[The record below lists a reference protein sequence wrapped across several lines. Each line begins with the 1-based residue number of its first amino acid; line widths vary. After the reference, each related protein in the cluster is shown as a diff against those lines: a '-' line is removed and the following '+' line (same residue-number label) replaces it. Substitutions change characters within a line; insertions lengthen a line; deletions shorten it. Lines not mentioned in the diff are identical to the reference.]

1 MSDTIEES
9 KATRP
14 ESPAESPAERAPLF
28 PAEDRQD
35 EILRRLSRL
44 ELLIVGDRADLVE
57 GNEPTEEAG
66 SLMAMALDAAAL
78 PLATRF
84 EQFIDGLG
92 FPNFRGAE
100 FTPYW
105 SRVRG
110 GVRNSAP
117 PERLWAN
124 IVPTLA
130 VLQRFR
136 TEFGRPVQLL
146 STYRSPDYNRAVGG
160 ATGSM
165 HKEFRAIDFTVSAGN
180 PTQWARVLRGYR
192 GKTFR
197 DPHGGPNFTFHGG
210 IGIYTASNFVHV
222 DTRGNDVDW

>member
-1 MSDTIEES
+1 MSETIEAPPKS
-9 KATRP
+9 ASGST
-14 ESPAESPAERAPLF
+14 PLF

-35 EILRRLSRL
+35 ELLRRLSRL
-44 ELLIVGDRADLVE
+44 ELLLVGERMDLVE
-57 GNEPTEEAG
+57 GNEPTGEEGALEAG
-66 SLMAMALDAAAL
+66 VLEAAAL
-78 PLATRF
+78 PLAARF

-105 SRVRG
+105 SRVRN

-136 TEFGRPVQLL
+136 TELGRPVQLL

-180 PTQWARVLRGYR
+180 PTQWAKILRGYR
-192 GKTFR
+192 GQRFR
-197 DPHGGPNFTFHGG
+197 DPHRNEDFRFRGG
-210 IGIYTASNFVHV
+210 IGIYTSSNFVHV
-222 DTRGNDVDW
+222 DTRGHDVDW

>member
-1 MSDTIEES
+1 MSDTS
-9 KATRP
+9 RQP
-14 ESPAESPAERAPLF
+14 SRARSRSSADSSSDSGPIF
-28 PAEDRQD
+28 PPEDRQD
-35 EILRRLSRL
+35 ELLRRLSRL
-44 ELLIVGDRADLVE
+44 ELLIVGDRMDMVE

-66 SLMAMALDAAAL
+66 SLVALSADAL

-92 FPNFRGAE
+92 LPNFSGAE

-105 SRVRG
+105 SRVRN

-180 PTQWARVLRGYR
+180 PTQWAKVLRGYR

-197 DPHGGPNFTFHGG
+197 DPHRGQDFTFRGG
-210 IGIYTASNFVHV
+210 IGIYTSSNFVHV